1 MPWHMITASELNGLS
16 VPERLF
22 AYADGYRNAASLV
35 CTKIAEAPR
44 CFGWPDAAVV
54 LMLAAH
60 AAELFLKGALLKRCP
75 DADVFKYKHQL
86 TALSV
91 AYRRQFTE
99 PSFDWDI
106 PFQQDE
112 LPDGITEQEEKLL
125 RTPEPSILYR
135 YPVDTKGSDWKGLY
149 GFEPLSFLYTSSS
162 TRAGL

>member
-1 MPWHMITASELNGLS
+1 
-16 VPERLF
+16 
-22 AYADGYRNAASLV
+22 
-35 CTKIAEAPR
+35 
-44 CFGWPDAAVV
+44 
-54 LMLAAH
+54 MLAAH

-99 PSFDWDI
+99 ASFDWDI
-106 PFQQDE
+106 PFQQGE
-112 LPDGITEQEEKLL
+112 LPDGITEEEERLL

-149 GFEPLSFLYTSSS
+149 GFEPHSFLTLLHQLEQDFKRIKSQLTDSRDAANEDS
-162 TRAGL
+162 APPSPTGTLPRDLCP